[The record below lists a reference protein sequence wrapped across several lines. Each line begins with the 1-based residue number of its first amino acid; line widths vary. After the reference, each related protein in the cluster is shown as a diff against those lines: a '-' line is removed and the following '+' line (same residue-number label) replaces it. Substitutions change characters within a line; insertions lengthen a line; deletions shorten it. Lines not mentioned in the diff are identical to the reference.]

1 MITGKFV
8 SCYSCAGEGSD
19 QNLGSVRGGRRGG
32 GRDMLVSKLT
42 IVCRSKQSQYQNWKR
57 EFYIL

>member
-19 QNLGSVRGGRRGG
+19 LNLGSVRGGGERV
-32 GRDMLVSKLT
+32 MLVSKLT
-42 IVCRSKQSQYQNWKR
+42 ILNRSKQSLYQNWKR